1 MANRAFRLFSI
12 GNFMSLSAIWIVR
25 VCIGWSTWELTGSK
39 TWLGVMAF
47 AELGPSVLI
56 SIYSGP
62 LADRMDRFSI
72 LKLGQVTQTVL
83 ALVLVALIWS
93 QTISVWWML
102 AIMFGFSII
111 GGLTLPA
118 RLAMAPTLVSSGQ
131 LTTAS
136 AVGSITLN
144 VTRFLGPLVAA
155 PLLALSLDWVA
166 FLLAAVGFAINAT
179 CLASVHPDERRAPVT
194 GDGAQ
199 GSNGYGEVIRQ
210 ITTDRPLAI
219 VLLLQLALWLLAPP
233 LTQMLPAFAAQVFGQ
248 TEAGYA
254 ALNVAVGAGA
264 VCGALLVMGESA
276 GHGMRYHLLAG
287 SVMLCA
293 TMMLFAKTTS
303 FPVALVLLFAFG
315 AALTSTSV
323 ASTTFVQVRTPK
335 SRLGRVMSI
344 YSIIFRLA
352 PAVGAVLLGALADV
366 IGLDTATLILPTI
379 ALIALALLWR
389 PFLSGVKQD

>member
-12 GNFMSLSAIWIVR
+12 GNFMSLAAIWIVR

-39 TWLGVMAF
+39 TWLGLMAF

-83 ALVLVALIWS
+83 ALVIVALTW
-93 QTISVWWML
+93 TGTLTVWWML
-102 AIMFGFSII
+102 AVMLGYSII

-118 RLAMAPTLVSSGQ
+118 RLSMAPALVSSEH
-131 LTTAS
+131 LSTAS

-155 PLLALSLDWVA
+155 PLLATGLDALA
-166 FLLAAVGFAINAT
+166 FLLAAAGFACNAI
-179 CLASVHPDERRAPVT
+179 CLASVHPDDRRSPEL
-194 GDGAQ
+194 GHNQD
-199 GSNGYGEVIRQ
+199 SNGYGEVFRQ
-210 ITTDRPLAI
+210 IATDRPLAI
-219 VLLLQLALWLLAPP
+219 VLLLQLVLWLLAPP
-233 LTQMLPAFAAQVFGQ
+233 LTQMLPAFAVQVFGHA
-248 TEAGYA
+248 EAGYA

-287 SVMLCA
+287 SCVLCA
-293 TMMLFAKTTS
+293 AMMLFASVTS
-303 FPVALVLLFAFG
+303 FPLALVILFAFG

-352 PAVGAVLLGALADV
+352 PAVGAVVLGALADI
-366 IGLDTATLILPTI
+366 IGLGTATLILPSL
-379 ALIALALLWR
+379 ALVCLLLLWR
-389 PFLSGVKQD
+389 PFLSGVRRD